1 MKERGCAGRVCIIL
15 NPHAD
20 KGGAERR
27 RSLIENAC
35 REYRLDYVVVETHAS
50 RDAIGFARSAV
61 HNGFNTIVAAGG
73 DGTANEVLDGMVR
86 GIRECGLTP
95 ENSPCLGI
103 LPVGRGNDFAWVA
116 GIPDNVTDAVALI
129 AEGNASLIDYG
140 ELKGG
145 SFPQGRCFLNG
156 VGIGFEPTVNYIAS
170 DFKHVSGMLSYVLAL
185 IKVMM
190 NYPKAAKLKV
200 LLDNSDTIEIDTQQM
215 SICNGRRM
223 GAAFI
228 MAPEAVVDDGLLDL
242 VYANRP
248 VGILRILSLVLR
260 FFKGTQLSTPY
271 FSMQRVKSLRISDEE
286 SKIVCHADGE
296 EISRGCEN
304 IEIEIFPKGL
314 NCIRKRQT

>member
-1 MKERGCAGRVCIIL
+1 MKERGCAGSICIIL

-20 KGGAERR
+20 KGGAERQ
-27 RSLIENAC
+27 RSLIESAC
-35 REYRLDYVVVETHAS
+35 REHELDYVIVETHAC

-61 HNGFNTIVAAGG
+61 HNGFDTIVAAGG

-86 GIRECGLTP
+86 GIREGGLTP

-116 GIPDNVTDAVALI
+116 GIPDTLTDAVALI
-129 AEGNASLIDYG
+129 AEGKASLIDYG

-145 SFPQGRCFLNG
+145 DFPQGRCFLNG

-170 DFKHVSGMLSYVLAL
+170 DFTHVSGMLSYVLAL

-215 SICNGRRM
+215 SICNG
-223 GAAFI
+223 
-228 MAPEAVVDDGLLDL
+228 EEWV
-242 VYANRP
+242 
-248 VGILRILSLVLR
+248 
-260 FFKGTQLSTPY
+260 QLSSWP
-271 FSMQRVKSLRISDEE
+271 LRRWLMTDCWTLCMRTGLWE
-286 SKIVCHADGE
+286 S
-296 EISRGCEN
+296 
-304 IEIEIFPKGL
+304 
-314 NCIRKRQT
+314 

>member
-1 MKERGCAGRVCIIL
+1 MKERGCAGRICIIL

-20 KGGAERR
+20 KGGAEKR
-27 RSLIENAC
+27 RSQIEDAC
-35 REYRLDYVVVETHAS
+35 NDRKLDYVIMETHAG

-61 HNGFNTIVAAGG
+61 HNGFDIIVAAGG

-95 ENSPCLGI
+95 ETSPCLGI
-103 LPVGRGNDFAWVA
+103 LPVGRGNDFAWVT
-116 GIPDNVTDAVALI
+116 GIPDSVEDAVALI
-129 AEGNASLIDYG
+129 ASGTSSLTDYG

-190 NYPKAAKLKV
+190 NYPKAAKLNV
-200 LLDNSDTIEIDTQQM
+200 LLDSSDTIEMNTQQM

-228 MAPEAVVDDGLLDL
+228 MAPQAVIDDGLLDV

-248 VGILRILSLVLR
+248 VGLLRILSLVLR

-271 FSMQRVKSLRISDEE
+271 FSMQRVRSLRIRDEE
-286 SKIVCHADGE
+286 SGIVCHADGE
-296 EISRGCEN
+296 EVSRGCGE
-304 IEIEIFPKGL
+304 ISIEIFPKGL
-314 NCIRKRQT
+314 NCIRKQQT